1 MMTLVMIRNKKLEKN
16 DRKRKMDKHLQ
27 TFDER
32 IGIFHKVQ
40 MCRMNDP

>member
-1 MMTLVMIRNKKLEKN
+1 MMTLVMIRNNKLEKN

-32 IGIFHKVQ
+32 IGIFHNIQ